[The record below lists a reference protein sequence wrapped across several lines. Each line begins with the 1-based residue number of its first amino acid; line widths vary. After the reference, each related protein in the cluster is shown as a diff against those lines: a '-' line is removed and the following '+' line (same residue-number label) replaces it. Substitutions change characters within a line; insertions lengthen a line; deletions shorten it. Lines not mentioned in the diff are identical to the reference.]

1 MADINLTNGEAY
13 VFAKIDDKAVI
24 LRSSDNAHAK
34 AQFNNDVEISGS
46 SLTVNS
52 SGTAIKL
59 LQDSTT
65 TTPQLYIDQNGNG
78 DAGVRLSRGNKSWT
92 MGIDYSDSDK
102 FKICNGASVGSDT
115 DISITTAGR
124 VGIGTEDPPYKLS
137 VEYDGSSDF
146 VSQIY
151 NSDTGTG
158 ASCLRLK
165 VNNSGGISADNVFIV
180 FVNGADGILGSIR
193 GNPSGPGVSMFYTSD
208 RRLKKGIRNTR
219 FGVKDLLNIKVRDYE
234 FKGHNQ
240 TATGLV
246 AQELSAIYPQAVSAP
261 DDGLGETCGDDPWG
275 VDYGSLTPLLIK
287 SMQDQQHMIE
297 QLESRIK
304 LLENKK

>member
-1 MADINLTNGEAY
+1 MANITLTEGEAY

-24 LRSSDNAHAK
+24 LSGTDNAHAK

-46 SLTVNS
+46 SLTIKAPTN
-52 SGTAIKL
+52 AITI
-59 LQDSTT
+59 DSYTT
-65 TTPQLYIDQNGNG
+65 NNTPQAYIYQ
-78 DAGVRLSRGNKSWT
+78 RGNADSGLRFRRNTESWT

-102 FKICNGASVGSDT
+102 FKIGNGATVGSDT
-115 DISITTAGR
+115 DISITSAGR
-124 VGIGTEDPPYKLS
+124 VGIGTEDPSYKLS
-137 VEYDGSSDF
+137 VEYDGASDF

-151 NSDTGTG
+151 NSNTGTG

-165 VNNSGGISADNVFIV
+165 VNNSAGISGDNVFIV

-234 FKGHNQ
+234 FKDHNQ

-287 SMQDQQHMIE
+287 SIQDQQHIIE